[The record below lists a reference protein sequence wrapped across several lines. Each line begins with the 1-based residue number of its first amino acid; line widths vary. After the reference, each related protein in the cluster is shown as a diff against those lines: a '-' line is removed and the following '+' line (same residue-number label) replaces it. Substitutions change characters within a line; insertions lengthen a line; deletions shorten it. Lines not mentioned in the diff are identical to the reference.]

1 MASFLQQIKKM
12 DYFKESLKLHAEHKG
27 KMEIKSKFPLRN
39 FEDLS
44 VAYTPGVAEPCRKI
58 ADDVNDAYKY
68 TTKANTVAVVT
79 DGSAVLGLGNIGATA
94 ALPVMEGKC
103 LLFKKFAGVDA
114 VPICIETQ
122 DPDEIIDIVK
132 NISPAYGGIN
142 LEDIK
147 APQCFYIE
155 KKLKEILK
163 IPVFHDDQHGTAIV
177 CLAGLINAFKL
188 TGRDFKTSKIVI
200 AGAGAAGIAIAKI
213 LIIRGVKNII
223 LLDSKGVIGRSR
235 KDLQFMKKE
244 MAEITNPGNIVG
256 GLKEAMLG
264 ADVFIG
270 VSKPK
275 IVSSAMVKSMNDDA
289 IVFALSNPVPE
300 IDPEMAKKAGAAI
313 VATGRSDYPNQINN
327 VLAFPGIF
335 KGALKLR
342 NKQITDKMKVNA
354 AVALAESVKNPSA
367 AKIIPGVFDKGVAE
381 IVARVVVRS

>member
-256 GLKEAMLG
+256 GLKEAMFG

>member
-1 MASFLQQIKKM
+1 M

-256 GLKEAMLG
+256 GLKEAMVS

>member
-256 GLKEAMLG
+256 GLKEAMVS